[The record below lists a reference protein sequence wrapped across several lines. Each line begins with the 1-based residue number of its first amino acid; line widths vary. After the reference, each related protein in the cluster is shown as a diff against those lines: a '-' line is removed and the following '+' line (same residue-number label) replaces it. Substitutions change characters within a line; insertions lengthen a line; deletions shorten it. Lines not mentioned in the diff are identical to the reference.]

1 MKRDRIWTKDFIV
14 LLASN
19 FFVSLSF
26 YLLLTSMAVYAMK
39 YFHATKSSAG
49 LAASIFV
56 IGALAARLYAGKF
69 IDVVGRKKML
79 YSGLGLFFAG
89 SMAYLFVTGIGC
101 LMLIR
106 FVHGVG
112 FGISTTVLTTANM
125 STLPPSRRGEGI
137 GYFSLSN
144 AAGTAIGPFFAL
156 YLVNHFGYSMM
167 FIFSII
173 FSSFALILGVMA
185 KITEIDLSHE
195 EKEKIKRSFGMNDF
209 YEKKAFPV
217 AFLMFI
223 GGIAYS
229 GIVSFINSYAIQ
241 MNLSHA
247 ASYFFVVYALFLFLI
262 RPVAGKLFD
271 QKGENIVMYPS
282 FLFFAVSLLC
292 ITMARTGFLLLLAGI
307 LLAMGYG
314 TLMSSVQTIVGKVS
328 PPHRL
333 GLGISTFYI
342 CMDSGM
348 GIGPY
353 ILGLIAEGVGFQ
365 VMYIMLAVAVF
376 CLIPAYYLV
385 HGKKAGIERV

>member
-144 AAGTAIGPFFAL
+144 AAGTAIGPFL
-156 YLVNHFGYSMM
+156 PCIWL
-167 FIFSII
+167 II
-173 FSSFALILGVMA
+173 
-185 KITEIDLSHE
+185 
-195 EKEKIKRSFGMNDF
+195 
-209 YEKKAFPV
+209 
-217 AFLMFI
+217 
-223 GGIAYS
+223 
-229 GIVSFINSYAIQ
+229 
-241 MNLSHA
+241 
-247 ASYFFVVYALFLFLI
+247 
-262 RPVAGKLFD
+262 
-271 QKGENIVMYPS
+271 
-282 FLFFAVSLLC
+282 
-292 ITMARTGFLLLLAGI
+292 
-307 LLAMGYG
+307 
-314 TLMSSVQTIVGKVS
+314 SV
-328 PPHRL
+328 
-333 GLGISTFYI
+333 
-342 CMDSGM
+342 
-348 GIGPY
+348 
-353 ILGLIAEGVGFQ
+353 
-365 VMYIMLAVAVF
+365 
-376 CLIPAYYLV
+376 IP
-385 HGKKAGIERV
+385 